1 MARFANLPERFGIQ
15 AGATHQR
22 AVYIRLRQELGG
34 VAGFDAPAVLN
45 TQGLRNGRTM
55 FLLDDPG
62 PLVDEALRVLKPD
75 NELVVLT
82 PTGVGDP
89 SAAVATL
96 PTGSNGRLRNAMVH
110 VW

>member
-1 MARFANLPERFGIQ
+1 MDRVQTSLILSHEGEPLPFAEDS
-15 AGATHQR
+15 
-22 AVYIRLRQELGG
+22 
-34 VAGFDAPAVLN
+34 FDAACLCSVL
-45 TQGLRNGRTM
+45 